1 MIFCFIYNNKCMVTF
16 IEYTMQNIFK
26 ITGIFL
32 LLFLS
37 ELAFAQR
44 KPVTATITTGTGE
57 PVTSYTTCTST
68 LLTLVADCDGDR
80 ASWSDQTGEIES
92 ANATIIVPVT
102 AGATNYT
109 VVCYYEDGNRYEGDP
124 ANFTIVGSSDRC
136 PQPCNVTPKASN
148 LQTVGTLG
156 GDKCSIQLSALVSGR
171 HFEFTGP
178 NGYVHSVIYRN
189 CQENVTILAENVK
202 EPGTYTLKIYREE
215 EAPGPIPGRR
225 AAGDGQYYTIDV
237 GGTAC
242 PNR

>member
-1 MIFCFIYNNKCMVTF
+1 MTSPGIQTF
-16 IEYTMQNIFK
+16 TVSVDDLQ
-26 ITGIFL
+26 GG
-32 LLFLS
+32 
-37 ELAFAQR
+37 
-44 KPVTATITTGTGE
+44 TATSTVS
-57 PVTSYTTCTST
+57 VTV
-68 LLTLVADCDGDR
+68 LVA
-80 ASWSDQTGEIES
+80 E
-92 ANATIIVPVT
+92 
-102 AGATNYT
+102 
-109 VVCYYEDGNRYEGDP
+109 VCP
-124 ANFTIVGSSDRC
+124 SS
-136 PQPCNVTPKASN
+136 KASN

-242 PNR
+242 GTR